1 VIAIGSQS
9 AGSRRFSHRSSIL
22 SWATRS
28 LDAVQ
33 KPNHHH
39 CSGLPP
45 WSDWCAGRSLPVM
58 ANDYGLR
65 VDNGNTS
72 VVIACPMAYVPLS
85 RA

>member
-1 VIAIGSQS
+1 
-9 AGSRRFSHRSSIL
+9 
-22 SWATRS
+22 
-28 LDAVQ
+28 VQ